1 VFIGASTGN
10 MLVDD
15 PDVLKQIFSH
25 APVIITAHCEDTPT
39 IRQNERSFQE
49 KYGENVPFACHPLIR
64 SRDACYLSS
73 SMAVKLAMDSGTQL
87 HLLHLSTEEEI
98 ALLSNEPLESKQITA
113 EACVHHLHFA
123 TGDYESKGSMIK
135 CNPAI
140 KSAQDRE
147 ALLGALA
154 DNRIDTVSTDHAPH
168 TLAEKQATYFKAPS
182 GIPLVQHALQCL
194 LERYHEGLFSLQLI
208 AEKTAHAPARRFQI
222 KDRGF
227 IREGYWADLVL
238 VDLGRPHTVDG
249 NGILHHC
256 GWSPFSG
263 YTFQSTITATIVS
276 GHLAWHKG
284 TVDPAPA
291 GMRLEFER

>member
-1 VFIGASTGN
+1 MIKA
-10 MLVDD
+10 
-15 PDVLKQIFSH
+15 
-25 APVIITAHCEDTPT
+25 
-39 IRQNERSFQE
+39 NEQAWRE
-49 KYGENVPFACHPLIR
+49 RYGDAVPIEEHPAIR
-64 SRDACYLSS
+64 SAEACYASS
-73 SMAVKLAMDSGTQL
+73 SMAMELARTHKAKLHIL
-87 HLLHLSTEEEI
+87 HISTARELALFSELPLSE
-98 ALLSNEPLESKQITA
+98 KHITA
-113 EACVHHLHFA
+113 EACVHHLFFEEA
-123 TGDYESKGSMIK
+123 DYLDKGTLIK
-135 CNPAI
+135 CNPAV
-140 KSAQDRE
+140 KSPQDRT
-147 ALLGALA
+147 ALLVALA
-154 DNRIDTVSTDHAPH
+154 DNRIDTVGTDHAPH
-168 TLAEKQATYFKAPS
+168 RLAEKQASYFKAPS